1 LQIKFKIKLIKIT
14 NNSGKNMNE
23 KDPSIDEKI
32 AQIKNKKLREE
43 LLKSLKNEGVL
54 DFLNLAT
61 FLTENASKRFKKK
74 IENCQKIEKVFSNI
88 PSGDY
93 HLLFEK
99 LGTLIFQLATLY
111 ADDVGNEITEE
122 KSNYKEIKDYI
133 INILKFKN
141 IQLKLQYFN
150 ITIELFKKNTAN
162 IEADPQLNKEFTGA
176 LDLLKKFVTEE
187 NYIPNKEDL
196 DYVSNFGRET
206 NEVDIRKYFY
216 GIIHNLDKKLLFR
229 DLLNQ
234 LLEILKN
241 QNKIPLMQ
249 FSSIFITMC
258 LNDQKMDDEAF
269 YQVIDLVCQVLKRYD
284 EHVIMKNSFND
295 FKKIFNQKN
304 LSDYLTEFEKDFQE
318 KIPQAII
325 NNLSQSARAKEHYR
339 VENILKELDFVIYFP
354 VYINSKKIELNLSL
368 AKVEFIQT
376 LEKRIVTNDHSLF
389 KYFREGLSK
398 ITSNSNKIVT
408 NIKALA
414 SDAKE
419 NLEEFTEAN
428 VHRLTDLIRKKSDTL
443 HLEESEKIY
452 ELTLNKSLIQA
463 KEKLLSIKE
472 KLNAWTS
479 ILNDSEPHDNYYN
492 QIDTGPIDLEPCLE
506 SIAALDVDINDKYS
520 LLIPEILNIFEEIIT
535 NMKEKDYWFTEHE
548 INKSSL
554 AYKIFHRGYFN
565 KDFSIKKINEKL
577 GNSLS
582 FDKINDF
589 ISTQNF
595 WTLLFYGIVRWPWMN
610 KIIFSRT
617 WAEQLS
623 LHEVITQTE
632 ELKKE
637 LPSSTSLKKI
647 MDLLE
652 NFPSFKKETII
663 KILYDFKKNIVV
675 KLTELEVLEKEID
688 RLNETKNSLSVF
700 SSITQLFSKKT
711 ASVDP
716 DRNNFVTKPHC

>member
-1 LQIKFKIKLIKIT
+1 
-14 NNSGKNMNE
+14 MNE